1 VAPLA
6 AGRQGLGAQLAEDAE
21 RHAKA
26 DAEALFRGVPRAQ
39 RMGPASD

>member
-6 AGRQGLGAQLAEDAE
+6 AGRQGRGAQLAEDAE
-21 RHAKA
+21 RHAKT
-26 DAEALFRGVPRAQ
+26 DGKALFRGVPRDQ